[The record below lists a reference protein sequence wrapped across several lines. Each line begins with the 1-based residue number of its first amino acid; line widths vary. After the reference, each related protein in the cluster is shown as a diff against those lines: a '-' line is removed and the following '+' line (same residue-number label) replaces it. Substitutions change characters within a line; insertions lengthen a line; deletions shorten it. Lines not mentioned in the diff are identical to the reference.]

1 MSGTNTFARWAVLAA
16 GLALFLS
23 ACGRDAPPVRD
34 REKAARPGPVLVVTA
49 EGERLRFA
57 SLNAL
62 VSWLD
67 GIEDQPLAITL
78 APGEYRLRAPLRLP
92 SRSSFTG
99 SGQGVTLLIARETM
113 DSVVANRDPEG
124 GNSAITLSGFSVDC
138 ARRARHGLLL
148 IRTSALH
155 IERVEARRCR
165 DTGVRVSGHGEITRG
180 AVLEAVSAHNNGGP
194 GIVIMWATRNA
205 RYSNLYASGNGQT
218 GIVIDH
224 SEGSAVNLQ
233 ADGNREDGIF
243 IRNVFAVTATNLVAA
258 RNGRHGIY
266 VQGMVASAG
275 ASWTAQGNSRS
286 EPGAHDELHFA
297 PDDTLSYGITR
308 NSVIHGVVLG
318 AYINGLGEPTAR
330 HGLYI
335 APEITALRIEGLAFE
350 PVLGTAR
357 AP

>member
-1 MSGTNTFARWAVLAA
+1 MPGMIQIMRWAVLASIALCLA
-16 GLALFLS
+16 G
-23 ACGRDAPPVRD
+23 CGREEAPVPDADEVTH
-34 REKAARPGPVLVVTA
+34 PGRVLVVTG

-57 SLNAL
+57 SVTAL
-62 VSWLD
+62 SRWLD

-78 APGEYRLRAPLRLP
+78 APGEYRLRTPLRLP
-92 SRSSFTG
+92 SRSSLAG
-99 SGQGVTLLIARETM
+99 SGQGVTVLIAREAM
-113 DSVVANRDPEG
+113 ENVVANRDPDG
-124 GNSAITLSGFSVDC
+124 GNTAITLSGFSVDC
-138 ARRARHGLLL
+138 VRRARHGLLL

-180 AVLEAVSAHNNGGP
+180 AVLEAVSAHNNDGH

-205 RYSNLYASGNGQT
+205 RYSNLYATGNGQT

-233 ADGNREDGIF
+233 ADGNRQDGIF
-243 IRNVFAVTATNLVAA
+243 IRNVFAVTATNLIAT

-275 ASWTAQGNSRS
+275 SSWTAQGNSRS
-286 EPGAHDELHFA
+286 ERGAHDELHFTE
-297 PDDTLSYGITR
+297 DDQLSYGITR

-330 HGLYI
+330 YGLYI
-335 APEITALRIEGLAFE
+335 APEITALQVEGLAFE
-350 PVLGTAR
+350 PVR
-357 AP
+357 DAPQGP

>member
-1 MSGTNTFARWAVLAA
+1 MTGAITFMRWAALFGVALVLA
-16 GLALFLS
+16 G
-23 ACGRDAPPVRD
+23 CGREEAPPVQD
-34 REKAARPGPVLVVTA
+34 IEEAARPGPVLVVTG

-92 SRSSFTG
+92 SRSSLTG
-99 SGQGVTLLIARETM
+99 SGQGVTVLIARETM

-138 ARRARHGLLL
+138 TRRARHGLLL

-180 AVLEAVSAHNNGGP
+180 TVLEAVSAHNNDGH

-233 ADGNREDGIF
+233 ADGNRQDGIF
-243 IRNVFAVTATNLVAA
+243 IRNVFAVTATNLVAT

-286 EPGAHDELHFA
+286 EAGAHDELHFTA
-297 PDDTLSYGITR
+297 DDTLSYGRTR

-318 AYINGLGEPTAR
+318 AYINGFGEPTAR

-335 APEITALRIEGLAFE
+335 APEITALQIAGLAFE
-350 PVLGTAR
+350 PVLDTPQG
-357 AP
+357 P